1 METTGKEK
9 RRRLHST
16 DRRES
21 PHETNILQTVVTP
34 GGTFAGTEVLGSTPG
49 KRMIHDYLAVC
60 NSRLRMIRDYLTVCN
75 SRWKKTFVGD
85 DKSLLEQQRKKL
97 PRSSRVT
104 SELNGMLARRPKKQR
119 QVASLYPL
127 LSMPAPSL
135 PVPRLVEA
143 AFFLAVTTEARTDD
157 LPRKLF
163 AKGASRRKVCERAR
177 KSEC

>member
-1 METTGKEK
+1 MGT
-9 RRRLHST
+9 R
-16 DRRES
+16 
-21 PHETNILQTVVTP
+21 TVKSSVP
-34 GGTFAGTEVLGSTPG
+34 L
-49 KRMIHDYLAVC
+49 RMIH
-60 NSRLRMIRDYLTVCN
+60 DYLTVCN
-75 SRWKKTFVGD
+75 SRQRMIHDYYCMKLQVEKMNVGD

-97 PRSSRVT
+97 PRSPRVT
-104 SELNGMLARRPKKQR
+104 SKLNGMLARRPKQQR

-135 PVPRLVEA
+135 PVSRLVEA

-163 AKGASRRKVCERAR
+163 AKGFSCRKIHSRAR